1 MDDHLD
7 EARLRRLID
16 VGRGLLAQLDP
27 ETVLDQVLETAR
39 EITGARYAA
48 LGILD
53 RERRELER
61 FITRGIDAETHRSI
75 GDLPRGRGILG
86 VLIDEPSPLRIPDVG
101 AHPKSYGF
109 PPGHPPMAS
118 FLGVPVLVRGQI
130 WGNLYLTEKRDGEDF
145 DAVDEESVVIL
156 AAWAAIAIE
165 NARLYE
171 AVAARRDELEHAARR
186 VEAARAI
193 AVAVGAEMELE
204 PVLELI
210 AKRGRALV
218 EARSL
223 VILLREGSDLVVAA
237 SAGVT
242 ARATGARVPISAST
256 TGQVLQTR
264 TVQRIADVS
273 SHLRISAAEIGVADA
288 HTALL
293 VPLVHRGR
301 GLGVLAA
308 FDRGA
313 GEMFSEDDEATLRA
327 FAASG
332 ATAVALAQ
340 TVQQER
346 LRHSLEAA
354 EAERRRW
361 ARELHDETLQGLG
374 GLRVLLSSGLRQA
387 GDGPMADLL
396 RDGVGQVEREIEN
409 LRAIITELR
418 PAALDELGLAPA
430 IEALVARTSAIE
442 GLEIEMDVTLP
453 GDRQRLGS
461 ELETTVYRLVQEALT
476 NVAKHARAEHAR
488 VAVGIVDGRLGI
500 EVSDDGQ
507 GFDSG
512 VGTTGFGLAGMRE
525 RVALSGGRL
534 TVGPGESGTTVRA
547 SLPLSD
553 VDEAVIQGVSH
564 QIGA

>member
-1 MDDHLD
+1 M
-7 EARLRRLID
+7 
-16 VGRGLLAQLDP
+16 
-27 ETVLDQVLETAR
+27 
-39 EITGARYAA
+39 
-48 LGILD
+48 
-53 RERRELER
+53 
-61 FITRGIDAETHRSI
+61 
-75 GDLPRGRGILG
+75 
-86 VLIDEPSPLRIPDVG
+86 
-101 AHPKSYGF
+101 
-109 PPGHPPMAS
+109 
-118 FLGVPVLVRGQI
+118 
-130 WGNLYLTEKRDGEDF
+130 
-145 DAVDEESVVIL
+145 IL

-171 AVAARRDELEHAARR
+171 SVAARRDELEHAARR

-193 AVAVGAEMELE
+193 AVAVGGEMELE

-242 ARATGARVPISAST
+242 ARATGARVPIAAST
-256 TGQVLQTR
+256 TGQVLETR
-264 TVQRIADVS
+264 AVQRIADVG
-273 SHLRISAAEIGVADA
+273 SHLRISATEIGVTDA
-288 HTALL
+288 STALL

-308 FDRGA
+308 FDRGSDA
-313 GEMFSEDDEATLRA
+313 SMFSADDEATLRA

-346 LRHSLEAA
+346 LRHSLDAA

-374 GLRVLLSSGLRQA
+374 GLRVLLSSGLRRA
-387 GDGPMADLL
+387 DEGPMSDLL
-396 RDGVGQVEREIEN
+396 RDAVEQVEREIEN
-409 LRAIITELR
+409 LRAIITDLR
-418 PAALDELGLAPA
+418 PAALDELGLVPA
-430 IEALVARTSAIE
+430 IEALAARVSTVE
-442 GLEIEMDVTLP
+442 GLEIETELALP

-476 NVAKHARAEHAR
+476 NVAKHARADHAR
-488 VAVGIVDGRLGI
+488 VAVRVEDGRLVV
-500 EVSDDGQ
+500 EVSDDGT
-507 GFDSG
+507 GFDVQAS
-512 VGTTGFGLAGMRE
+512 TTGFGIAGMRE
-525 RVALSGGRL
+525 RVALSGGQL
-534 TVGPGESGTTVRA
+534 TVGPAETGTTVRA
-547 SLPLSD
+547 LLSLSEL
-553 VDEAVIQGVSH
+553 DEAVIQGVSH